1 LLADIAFTDTPPLF
15 DIQIAGMFDTMEP
28 EHIVVVAGLQRTP

>member
-28 EHIVVVAGLQRTP
+28 STSWS